1 MTHLPVSLEA
11 AAARISLNHI
21 LDNGP
26 LVGAALGFITG
37 RGIKHRLF
45 IPLNFDHLRSDDD
58 RDMALCM
65 FQVERGVT
73 SGIVVVCSGL

>member
-1 MTHLPVSLEA
+1 MTFDQNWHMRTVIMTHLPASLEA

-58 RDMALCM
+58 IDMA
-65 FQVERGVT
+65 QWVR
-73 SGIVVVCSGL
+73 

>member
-26 LVGAALGFITG
+26 LVGAALSFITG

-58 RDMALCM
+58 RDMPAWGTEYVSMC
-65 FQVERGVT
+65 V
-73 SGIVVVCSGL
+73 SGRAEE

>member
-1 MTHLPVSLEA
+1 MTHLPASLEA

-26 LVGAALGFITG
+26 LVWADLGFIT
-37 RGIKHRLF
+37 RSSIKDRLF

-58 RDMALCM
+58 IDMAEW
-65 FQVERGVT
+65 FR
-73 SGIVVVCSGL
+73 